1 MIKYETID
9 FLGGH
14 LTVFEGDGHLVFV
27 SLADDGVAEFLS
39 EYQGYELEPDTLPV
53 AQLFHQYENGLPVDW
68 TRVPID
74 FLLGT
79 EFQKSVWRTLN
90 QFKGTLTYSQ
100 LAEKVGRPKAI
111 RAVASAVG
119 KNPLPIINACHR
131 ILPKSG
137 GVGKFRYGT
146 LVKTQLLTLE
156 GIKID

>member
-14 LTVFEGDGHLVFV
+14 LTAFERDGHLVFI
-27 SLADDGVAEFLS
+27 SLANDGVAEFLS

-53 AQLFHQYENGLPVDW
+53 AQLFHQYENGLPVDR

-74 FLLGT
+74 FLSGT

>member
-14 LTVFEGDGHLVFV
+14 LTAFERDGHLVFI
-27 SLADDGVAEFLS
+27 SLANDGVAEFLS
-39 EYQGYELEPDTLPV
+39 EYQGYELEADTLPV

-68 TRVPID
+68 TRVPIY
-74 FLLGT
+74 FLSGT
-79 EFQKSVWRTLN
+79 EFQKSVWRVLN
-90 QFKGTLTYSQ
+90 QFKGILTYSQ

-146 LVKTQLLTLE
+146 LVKAQLLTLE

>member
-1 MIKYETID
+1 MIKYETIT
-9 FLGGH
+9 FLDGH
-14 LTVFEGDGHLVFV
+14 LTIFERDGHLVFI
-27 SLADDGVAEFLS
+27 SLANDGVAEFLS

-53 AQLFHQYENGLPVDW
+53 AQLFHEYENGLPVDW
-68 TRVPID
+68 TPVSID
-74 FLLGT
+74 FLSGT

-90 QFKGTLTYSQ
+90 QFKGTLTYRQ

-111 RAVASAVG
+111 RAVANAVG

-137 GVGKFRYGT
+137 GAGKFRYGT

>member
-1 MIKYETID
+1 MIKYETIE

-14 LTVFEGDGHLVFV
+14 LTVFERDGHLVFI
-27 SLADDGVAEFLS
+27 SLANDGVAEFLS

-53 AQLFHQYENGLPVDW
+53 AQLFHQYENGLSVDW

-74 FLLGT
+74 FLSGT

>member
-14 LTVFEGDGHLVFV
+14 LTAFERDGHLVFI
-27 SLADDGVAEFLS
+27 SLANDGVAEFLS

-68 TRVPID
+68 TLVPID
-74 FLLGT
+74 FLSGT

>member
-14 LTVFEGDGHLVFV
+14 LTAFERDGHLVFI
-27 SLADDGVAEFLS
+27 SLANDGVAEFLS
-39 EYQGYELEPDTLPV
+39 EYQGYELEPDTLSV
-53 AQLFHQYENGLPVDW
+53 VQLFHQYENGLSVDW

-74 FLLGT
+74 FLSGT

>member
-14 LTVFEGDGHLVFV
+14 LTAFERDGHLVFI
-27 SLADDGVAEFLS
+27 SLANDGVAEFLS

-53 AQLFHQYENGLPVDW
+53 AQLFHQYENGLSVDW

-74 FLLGT
+74 FPSGT

>member
-1 MIKYETID
+1 MIKYETIT
-9 FLGGH
+9 FLDGH
-14 LTVFEGDGHLVFV
+14 LTIFERDGHLVFI
-27 SLADDGVAEFLS
+27 SLANDGVAEFLS

-53 AQLFHQYENGLPVDW
+53 AQLFHQYENGLSVDW

-74 FLLGT
+74 FLSGT

-100 LAEKVGRPKAI
+100 LAEKVGPPKAI

>member
-14 LTVFEGDGHLVFV
+14 LTAFERDGHLVFI
-27 SLADDGVAEFLS
+27 SLANDGVAEFLS

-74 FLLGT
+74 FLSGA

>member
-14 LTVFEGDGHLVFV
+14 LTAFERDGHLVFI
-27 SLADDGVAEFLS
+27 SLANDGVAEFLS

-53 AQLFHQYENGLPVDW
+53 AQLFHQYENGLSVDW

-74 FLLGT
+74 FLSGT

>member
-14 LTVFEGDGHLVFV
+14 LTAFERDGHLVFI
-27 SLADDGVAEFLS
+27 SLANDGVAEFLS
-39 EYQGYELEPDTLPV
+39 EYQGYELESDTLPV

-74 FLLGT
+74 FLSGT